1 MKMKRLLAL
10 PFLTLGFLAGCGEG
24 AQTSQ
29 ENQSN
34 TAKKEIT
41 SSDQTE
47 RERKLKKKKQ
57 PTIKL
62 IQLM

>member
-34 TAKKEIT
+34 TAKKRNYVIGPN
-41 SSDQTE
+41 
-47 RERKLKKKKQ
+47 RERKLKKKTQ